1 MKPAIQDLIIIG
13 GGVMGLC
20 TAYYA
25 SQFTDR
31 ITLLEKSTIG
41 VDNKEAA
48 SFSYTRSQ
56 RNDYLDPFYA
66 RLAYEAR
73 SLWLDIQRA
82 RRATTRKR
90 SYQPFIID
98 CGCLNLAKR
107 GVTPQLPESY
117 AAQSYQ
123 TLTDLHLKAEALDR
137 EALQRRFPQFDADIA
152 HLDIEA
158 GFLYVPAVTHTLLTA
173 LRERHVQIIEGVQVK
188 HIAQKGGHILIQT
201 GNSEY
206 ETANLVVTA
215 GWGTN
220 DILGLIDG
228 CETQFP
234 LIPDRPSQSKYF
246 IPPAH
251 KRQLFTP
258 DVLPVFAYLDVGI
271 YGHPLYEGRTPGVKI
286 GFYNPPDV
294 KDDHKDPHPT
304 SAPPSPLHIS
314 RIRDVHSFVQ
324 ECMPSLL
331 DAETVD
337 VIDVDQ
343 CNYDLVEDDNF
354 ILGKLPGFSNIQVG
368 VGWRGTGYKYAP
380 FVGKTLMELAL
391 QQGTVYEI
399 SRFTP
404 HRFANANKQS
414 QGV

>member
-1 MKPAIQDLIIIG
+1 MKSANQDLIIIG

-25 SQFTDR
+25 SQFTDS

-48 SFSYTRSQ
+48 SFSFTRSL

-66 RLAYEAR
+66 RLAYESR
-73 SLWLDIQRA
+73 SLWLDIQR
-82 RRATTRKR
+82 RPWENTGGHPHK
-90 SYQPFIID
+90 PFIID
-98 CGCLNLAKR
+98 CGCLNLAKQS
-107 GVTPQLPESY
+107 VTPELSASY

-123 TLTDLHLKAEALDR
+123 TLTDLHLRAEAFDR
-137 EALQRRFPQFDADIA
+137 EALQKRFPQFDVDMAR
-152 HLDIEA
+152 LDVEA
-158 GFLYVPAVTHTLLTA
+158 GFLDVPEVTRTLLDA
-173 LRERHVQIIEGVQVK
+173 LRERQVQIIEGVQVK
-188 HIAQKGGHILIQT
+188 HIAQNDGRIHVQVWDI
-201 GNSEY
+201 EY
-206 ETANLVVTA
+206 VTANLVITA

-220 DILGLIDG
+220 DILGLIEG
-228 CETQFP
+228 CEIQFP

-251 KRQLFTP
+251 KRQMFTP

-294 KDDHKDPHPT
+294 KTLNTH
-304 SAPPSPLHIS
+304 
-314 RIRDVHSFVQ
+314 IRDVHSFVQ

-331 DAETVD
+331 DADAVD
-337 VIDVDQ
+337 VTEVDQ

-354 ILGKLPGFSNIQVG
+354 ILGKLPGYSHIQVG

-391 QQGTVYEI
+391 QQDTVYDI

-404 HRFANANKQS
+404 RRFVKANK
-414 QGV
+414 

>member
-1 MKPAIQDLIIIG
+1 MKGEAQHMKSAIQDLIIIG

-25 SQFTDR
+25 SQFTNK

-48 SFSYTRSQ
+48 SFSYTRSL

-66 RLAYEAR
+66 RLAYESR
-73 SLWLDIQRA
+73 SLWLDIQQWSRENSK
-82 RRATTRKR
+82 RRAGEDEPRPYR
-90 SYQPFIID
+90 PFIID
-98 CGCLNLAKR
+98 CGCLNLAKQS
-107 GVTPQLPESY
+107 VTPELSASY
-117 AAQSYQ
+117 AVQSYQ
-123 TLTDLHLKAEALDR
+123 TLTDLHLKAEAFDR
-137 EALQRRFPQFDADIA
+137 QALQKRFPQFDADMA
-152 HLDIEA
+152 RLDIEA
-158 GFLYVPAVTHTLLTA
+158 GFLYVPEVTHTLLSA
-173 LRERHVQIIEGVQVK
+173 LRERHVQIIEEIRVK
-188 HIAQKGGHILIQT
+188 HIAQHGGRIHVQA
-201 GNSEY
+201 GDSEY
-206 ETANLVVTA
+206 VTANLVITA

-220 DILGLIDG
+220 DILGLIEG

-234 LIPDRPSQSKYF
+234 LKPDRPSQSKYF

-251 KRQLFTP
+251 KRHMFTP

-271 YGHPLYEGRTPGVKI
+271 YGHPLYEGKTPGVKI

-294 KDDHKDPHPT
+294 KTLNTH
-304 SAPPSPLHIS
+304 
-314 RIRDVHSFVQ
+314 IRDVHSFVQ

-331 DAETVD
+331 DAESVD
-337 VIDVDQ
+337 VTDVDQ

-354 ILGKLPGFSNIQVG
+354 ILGKLPGFSHIQVG

-391 QQGTVYEI
+391 QQDTVYDI

-404 HRFANANKQS
+404 RRFVKTNK
-414 QGV
+414 

>member
-25 SQFTDR
+25 SQFTNR

-48 SFSYTRSQ
+48 SFSYTRSL

-73 SLWLDIQRA
+73 SLWLDIQYEP
-82 RRATTRKR
+82 RATTKKR
-90 SYQPFIID
+90 SYDPFIID
-98 CGCLNLAKR
+98 CGCLNLAKQS
-107 GVTPQLPESY
+107 VTPQLPQSY
-117 AAQSYQ
+117 AEQSYQ

-137 EALQRRFPQFDADIA
+137 EALQKRFPQFDVDMAR
-152 HLDIEA
+152 LDIEA
-158 GFLYVPAVTHTLLTA
+158 GFLYVPAVTRTLLTA

-201 GNSEY
+201 GNSGF

-220 DILGLIDG
+220 DILGLIEG

-234 LIPDRPSQSKYF
+234 LVPDRPSQSKYF

-294 KDDHKDPHPT
+294 KT
-304 SAPPSPLHIS
+304 LNT

-337 VIDVDQ
+337 VTDVDQ

-391 QQGTVYEI
+391 QQGTVYDI

-404 HRFANANKQS
+404 QRFANANKQS
-414 QGV
+414 QGASHE

>member
-1 MKPAIQDLIIIG
+1 MKSAIQDLIIIG

-48 SFSYTRSQ
+48 SFSYTRSL
-56 RNDYLDPFYA
+56 RNDYLDPLYA
-66 RLAYEAR
+66 RLAYESR
-73 SLWLDIQRA
+73 SLWLEIQHRTQT
-82 RRATTRKR
+82 TTRDRPYK
-90 SYQPFIID
+90 PFIID
-98 CGCLNLAKR
+98 CGCLNLAKQS
-107 GVTPQLPESY
+107 VTPELSASY
-117 AAQSYQ
+117 AVQSYQ
-123 TLTDLHLKAEALDR
+123 TLTDLHLKAEAFDR
-137 EALQRRFPQFDADIA
+137 EALQKRFPQFDVDVAR
-152 HLDIEA
+152 LDIEA
-158 GFLYVPAVTHTLLTA
+158 GFLDVPEVTYTLLTA

-188 HIAQKGGHILIQT
+188 HIAQHNGQIHVQS
-201 GNSEY
+201 GNGEY
-206 ETANLVVTA
+206 ETANLVITA

-220 DILGLIDG
+220 DILGLIEG

-251 KRQLFTP
+251 KRQMFTP

-294 KDDHKDPHPT
+294 KTPNT
-304 SAPPSPLHIS
+304 

-337 VIDVDQ
+337 VTDVDQ

-354 ILGKLPGFSNIQVG
+354 ILGKLPGFPHIQVG
-368 VGWRGTGYKYAP
+368 VGWRGTGYKFAP

-391 QQGTVYEI
+391 QQGTVYDI
-399 SRFTP
+399 SRFTLQ
-404 HRFANANKQS
+404 RFAKANKQS
-414 QGV
+414 

>member
-1 MKPAIQDLIIIG
+1 MKSAIQDLIIIG

-48 SFSYTRSQ
+48 SFSYTRSL

-66 RLAYEAR
+66 RLAYESR
-73 SLWLDIQRA
+73 SLWLEIQHRTQT
-82 RRATTRKR
+82 TTRDRPYK
-90 SYQPFIID
+90 PFIID
-98 CGCLNLAKR
+98 CGCLNLAKQS
-107 GVTPQLPESY
+107 VTLELSASY
-117 AAQSYQ
+117 AVRSYQ
-123 TLTDLHLKAEALDR
+123 TLTDLHLKAEAFDR
-137 EALQRRFPQFDADIA
+137 EALQKRFPQFDVDVAR
-152 HLDIEA
+152 LDIEA
-158 GFLYVPAVTHTLLTA
+158 GFLDVPEVTHTLLTA

-188 HIAQKGGHILIQT
+188 HIAQNNGQIQVQS
-201 GNSEY
+201 GNGEY
-206 ETANLVVTA
+206 ETANLVITA

-220 DILGLIDG
+220 DILGLIEG

-251 KRQLFTP
+251 KRQMFTP
-258 DVLPVFAYLDVGI
+258 DALPVFAYLDVGI

-294 KDDHKDPHPT
+294 KTPNT
-304 SAPPSPLHIS
+304 

-337 VIDVDQ
+337 VTDVDQ

-354 ILGKLPGFSNIQVG
+354 ILGKLPGFPHIQVG
-368 VGWRGTGYKYAP
+368 VGWRGTGYKFAP

-391 QQGTVYEI
+391 QQGTVYDI

-404 HRFANANKQS
+404 QRFAKANKQS
-414 QGV
+414 

>member
-1 MKPAIQDLIIIG
+1 MKPTLRDLIIIG

-48 SFSYTRSQ
+48 SFSYTRSL
-56 RNDYLDPFYA
+56 RSDYLDPFYA

-73 SLWLDIQRA
+73 HLWLDIQHRL
-82 RRATTRKR
+82 RSTTRKR
-90 SYQPFIID
+90 SYKPFIVD
-98 CGCLNLAKR
+98 CGCLNLAR
-107 GVTPQLPESY
+107 QNITPELSATY
-117 AAQSYQ
+117 AAQSFQ
-123 TLTDLHLKAEALDR
+123 TLTDLHLKAEAFDR
-137 EALQRRFPQFDADIA
+137 AALQKRFPQFDVDMAR
-152 HLDIEA
+152 LDVEA
-158 GFLYVPAVTHTLLTA
+158 GFLFVPEVTRTLLGA
-173 LRERHVQIIEGVQVK
+173 LRERDVQIIEGVQVK
-188 HIAQKGGHILIQT
+188 HIAQKGDRIHLQA
-201 GNSEY
+201 GNSKY
-206 ETANLVVTA
+206 ETANLVITA

-220 DILGLIDG
+220 AILGLIEG

-251 KRQLFTP
+251 KRHLFTP

-271 YGHPLYEGRTPGVKI
+271 YGHPLYEGTTPGVKI

-294 KDDHKDPHPT
+294 KILNT
-304 SAPPSPLHIS
+304 

-331 DAETVD
+331 DAETID
-337 VIDVDQ
+337 VTDVDQ

-354 ILGKLPGFSNIQVG
+354 ILGKLPGFPNIQVG
-368 VGWRGTGYKYAP
+368 IGWRGTGYKYAP
-380 FVGKTLMELAL
+380 FVGKALMELAL
-391 QQGTVYEI
+391 QQGTVYDI

-404 HRFANANKQS
+404 QRFARANKPS
-414 QGV
+414 QGASHE

>member
-1 MKPAIQDLIIIG
+1 MKSANQDLIIIG

-25 SQFTDR
+25 SQFTDS
-31 ITLLEKSTIG
+31 ITLLEKSSIG

-48 SFSYTRSQ
+48 SFSFTRSL

-66 RLAYEAR
+66 RLAYESR
-73 SLWLDIQRA
+73 NLWLDIQR
-82 RRATTRKR
+82 RPWENTGDHPHK
-90 SYQPFIID
+90 PFIID
-98 CGCLNLAKR
+98 CGCLNLAKQS
-107 GVTPQLPESY
+107 VTPELSASY

-123 TLTDLHLKAEALDR
+123 TLTDLHLRAEAFDR
-137 EALQRRFPQFDADIA
+137 EALQKRFPQFDVDMAR
-152 HLDIEA
+152 LDVEA
-158 GFLYVPAVTHTLLTA
+158 GFLDVPEVTRTLLDA
-173 LRERHVQIIEGVQVK
+173 LRERQVQIIEGVQVK
-188 HIAQKGGHILIQT
+188 HIAQNDGRIHVQVGDI
-201 GNSEY
+201 EY
-206 ETANLVVTA
+206 VTANLVITA

-220 DILGLIDG
+220 DILGLIEG
-228 CETQFP
+228 CEIQFP

-251 KRQLFTP
+251 KRQMFTP

-286 GFYNPPDV
+286 GFYNQPDV
-294 KDDHKDPHPT
+294 KTLNTH
-304 SAPPSPLHIS
+304 
-314 RIRDVHSFVQ
+314 IRDVHSFVQ

-331 DAETVD
+331 DADSVD
-337 VIDVDQ
+337 VTGVDQ

-354 ILGKLPGFSNIQVG
+354 ILGKLPGYSHIQVA

-391 QQGTVYEI
+391 QQDTVYDI

-404 HRFANANKQS
+404 RRFVKANK
-414 QGV
+414 

>member
-1 MKPAIQDLIIIG
+1 MKSAIQDLIIIG

-48 SFSYTRSQ
+48 SFSYTRSL

-66 RLAYEAR
+66 RLAYESR
-73 SLWLDIQRA
+73 SLWLEIQHRTQT
-82 RRATTRKR
+82 TTRDRPYK
-90 SYQPFIID
+90 PFIID
-98 CGCLNLAKR
+98 CGCLNLAKQS
-107 GVTPQLPESY
+107 VTLELSASY
-117 AAQSYQ
+117 AVQSYQ
-123 TLTDLHLKAEALDR
+123 TLTDLHLKAEAFDR
-137 EALQRRFPQFDADIA
+137 EALQKRFPQFDVDVAR
-152 HLDIEA
+152 LDIEA
-158 GFLYVPAVTHTLLTA
+158 GFLDVPEVTHTLLTA

-188 HIAQKGGHILIQT
+188 HIAQHNGQIHVQS
-201 GNSEY
+201 GNGEY
-206 ETANLVVTA
+206 ETANLVITA

-220 DILGLIDG
+220 DILGLIEG

-234 LIPDRPSQSKYF
+234 LIPGRPSQSKYF

-251 KRQLFTP
+251 KRQMFTP

-294 KDDHKDPHPT
+294 KTPNT
-304 SAPPSPLHIS
+304 
-314 RIRDVHSFVQ
+314 RIRDVLSFVQ

-337 VIDVDQ
+337 VTDVDQ

-354 ILGKLPGFSNIQVG
+354 ILGKLPGFPHIQVG
-368 VGWRGTGYKYAP
+368 VGWRGTGYKFAP

-391 QQGTVYEI
+391 QQGTVYDI

-404 HRFANANKQS
+404 QRFAKANKQS
-414 QGV
+414 